1 MSTHAD
7 QGTAMA
13 HLHLPA
19 QHSDDDLAIA
29 GALAQILH
37 SEELYV
43 AWSSSSGAGEPV
55 IPARLHTPEPLADPA
70 PPAPQR
76 PARAPRSRGLLGRLL
91 DSWRRAA

>member
-1 MSTHAD
+1 
-7 QGTAMA
+7 MA

-29 GALAQILH
+29 GALAQILR

-55 IPARLHTPEPLADPA
+55 IPARLHTPEPLAAPAEPADPR
-70 PPAPQR
+70 R
-76 PARAPRSRGLLGRLL
+76 PARAARSRGLLGRLL

>member
-7 QGTAMA
+7 QGTDMA

-43 AWSSSSGAGEPV
+43 AWSSAGAGEPV
-55 IPARLHTPEPLADPA
+55 IPARLHTPETLPA
-70 PPAPQR
+70 PPAP
-76 PARAPRSRGLLGRLL
+76 PAPSHAPRRGLLGRLL
-91 DSWRRAA
+91 DSWRRTA